1 MKKLLENELLGTQV
15 KFDKNLKK
23 YLMNQVSGEST
34 SQIKKPNDI
43 ALTNSLDTSQKN
55 RSQENVENESTYI
68 EVCDFLSVW
77 DYSSYI
83 LFLRYLK

>member
-15 KFDKNLKK
+15 KFDKKLKK
-23 YLMNQVSGEST
+23 YSMNQVSGEST
-34 SQIKKPNDI
+34 SQIKKSNDI

-55 RSQENVENESTYI
+55 RSQKNVENESTYI
-68 EVCDFLSVW
+68 EVCDFVSVW